1 MTKINTA
8 KVRGTNPSPEAGGTD
23 PVKLS
28 GWVLPGMDY
37 PTYRLSLV
45 GKAMNRIT
53 VRKLSAANDLTY
65 AEWRVLSRLA
75 TATEGATIR
84 QLADMSWADRAE
96 VSRAASQL
104 EGRSLVERRDNPEDR
119 RMPILSLT
127 KAGRRK
133 YEALVGERTAFH
145 EALMSDL
152 TDNERVTLDRILGK
166 IALRLESMK

>member
-1 MTKINTA
+1 VAKINTA
-8 KVRGTNPSPEAGGTD
+8 KVRGTNPSPVSGGAD
-23 PVKLS
+23 PVKLA

-45 GKAMNRIT
+45 SKAMNRIT
-53 VRKLSAANDLTY
+53 VRKLSAANELTY

-75 TATEGATIR
+75 TASGGATIR

-96 VSRAASQL
+96 VSRAAAQL
-104 EGRSLVERRDNPEDR
+104 EARSLVERRVNPEDL

-133 YEALVGERTAFH
+133 YEALVGERVAFH
-145 EALMSDL
+145 EALISDL
-152 TDNERVTLDRILGK
+152 SDSERATLDRVLGK

>member
-1 MTKINTA
+1 VAKNNTA
-8 KVRGTNPSPEAGGTD
+8 KVRGTNPSPASAGAE
-23 PVKLS
+23 PVKLA

-53 VRKLSAANDLTY
+53 VRKLSAANELTY

-75 TATEGATIR
+75 TAAGGATIR
-84 QLADMSWADRAE
+84 QLAETSWADRAE

-104 EGRSLVERRDNPEDR
+104 EERSLVERRDNPEDR

-133 YEALVGERTAFH
+133 YEALVGERAAFH
-145 EALMSDL
+145 EALIGDL
-152 TDNERVTLDRILGK
+152 SDNERATLDRILGK